1 MSLHWGP
8 MTLRPPTSKERQMIV
23 DLFKPRSVD
32 ERTIREIF
40 DHYLAAA
47 DRKHMTLKQYLEG
60 R

>member
-1 MSLHWGP
+1 
-8 MTLRPPTSKERQMIV
+8 MTLRNPTAKERQMIV

-32 ERTIREIF
+32 ERTIKEIF

-47 DRKHMTLKQYLEG
+47 DRKPQTLSQYLEG

>member
-1 MSLHWGP
+1 
-8 MTLRPPTSKERQMIV
+8 MTLRPPTPKERQMIV